1 VARVQQPQRVLTP
14 PAPIGAAWL
23 GRLLADRRRVLLVAL
38 SAGLSASISLSQVT
52 LAVLAAWLVVD
63 WLRGR
68 RRVGAPPL
76 AAPMVAFTVWT
87 VMAVVASPA
96 PRDSAWA
103 ARSVLLLATPWIVA
117 HVLDD
122 AARARW
128 FATALFVGM
137 TVVSLLAVVQVGT
150 CAGDRLYGKAVA
162 LPPVL
167 ASVFGKC
174 ARAHGFYSIYMTL
187 GGVLALVLTLTLP
200 RVPLLRP
207 PAAGAAG
214 WLLGV
219 LAFVLTF
226 VRGAWLGC
234 AAGFGVLALLLR
246 RRTLVLLG
254 AVIVIVMV
262 VAVPSVRE
270 RATTMFDPAD
280 ATARER
286 LAMLSAGL
294 TLVRAQPML
303 GVGPGQV
310 KRLYPEYAPP
320 EALRRHTSHLHNTP
334 LQIAVERGLVG
345 LALWL
350 WIFVAFFVRSARVL
364 RRLPAEAAADRALV
378 AGSIAAIAAFLVA
391 GLFEYNFGDTEV
403 LLVALSIMALPFVV
417 ERDHAAAA
425 A

>member
-1 VARVQQPQRVLTP
+1 
-14 PAPIGAAWL
+14 
-23 GRLLADRRRVLLVAL
+23 
-38 SAGLSASISLSQVT
+38 
-52 LAVLAAWLVVD
+52 
-63 WLRGR
+63 
-68 RRVGAPPL
+68 
-76 AAPMVAFTVWT
+76 
-87 VMAVVASPA
+87 
-96 PRDSAWA
+96 
-103 ARSVLLLATPWIVA
+103 
-117 HVLDD
+117 
-122 AARARW
+122 
-128 FATALFVGM
+128 
-137 TVVSLLAVVQVGT
+137 
-150 CAGDRLYGKAVA
+150 
-162 LPPVL
+162 
-167 ASVFGKC
+167 
-174 ARAHGFYSIYMTL
+174 
-187 GGVLALVLTLTLP
+187 
-200 RVPLLRP
+200 
-207 PAAGAAG
+207 
-214 WLLGV
+214 
-219 LAFVLTF
+219 
-226 VRGAWLGC
+226 
-234 AAGFGVLALLLR
+234 
-246 RRTLVLLG
+246 
-254 AVIVIVMV
+254 MV

-270 RATTMFDPAD
+270 RATTMFDRAD

-350 WIFVAFFVRSARVL
+350 WIFVVFFVRSARVL